1 MNHISVNDK
10 KGIGIY
16 SNCQGQ
22 IIEYFLKT
30 IFTECSFHYFEN
42 FSMISN
48 AKIGV
53 KKYKEQLR
61 NCDIFIYQPIN
72 QKGYGGFN
80 TIDEGIFQYLKKG
93 VIKISFP
100 YIYNNSLWDLKK
112 ILTRDNQSA
121 IWKLNG
127 GIKTRIWEIN
137 NKEVIENIIEKNPD
151 ISLNKLIEMYKTN
164 KIDFK
169 YKERYEKS
177 LNILKEK
184 EKDCDV
190 KVSDYIEENIY
201 KKRLFFTFNHPCNS
215 VIIHCV
221 NQILNLLGVKKVLYE
236 KDFPSIVVR
245 AQKKGFYTF
254 SQNDFLNNGI
264 LFDEDIDLKSS
275 IKLIKEIYASYK
287 K

>member
-1 MNHISVNDK
+1 MNHISVDDK
-10 KGIGIY
+10 KIIGIY
-16 SNCQGQ
+16 ANCQGT
-22 IIEYFLKT
+22 IIEYFLKK
-30 IFTECSFHYFEN
+30 IFTNCLFYYLEN
-42 FSMISN
+42 YTMISCSKVEIN
-48 AKIGV
+48 
-53 KKYKEQLR
+53 KYLYILR
-61 NCDIFIYQPIN
+61 TCDIFIYQPLN
-72 QKGYGGFN
+72 QENYGEFN
-80 TIDEGIFQYLKKG
+80 TNDEGIFKYLKKS

-112 ILTRDNQSA
+112 ILIRDKQSV
-121 IWKLNG
+121 IWKVNG
-127 GIKTRIWEIN
+127 GVDITRWEIN

-151 ISLNKLIEMYKTN
+151 ISLNELIEMYKTN

-169 YKERYEKS
+169 YKERYDKS
-177 LNILKEK
+177 LKILKEK

-221 NQILNLLGVKKVLYE
+221 NQILNLLGVKKTLYE

-275 IKLIKEIYASYK
+275 IKLIKQIYASSK
-287 K
+287 T